1 MRLMLQANLQLP
13 CLSTSPRETSVPCVQ
28 ICAPSALSTPPEGGE
43 KTTAELRE
51 ENAALRR
58 ELARLKGVQP
68 DEVQCG

>member
-1 MRLMLQANLQLP
+1 MQL
-13 CLSTSPRETSVPCVQ
+13 
-28 ICAPSALSTPPEGGE
+28 CAPSALSTPREAGE
-43 KTTAELRE
+43 KTADELRE